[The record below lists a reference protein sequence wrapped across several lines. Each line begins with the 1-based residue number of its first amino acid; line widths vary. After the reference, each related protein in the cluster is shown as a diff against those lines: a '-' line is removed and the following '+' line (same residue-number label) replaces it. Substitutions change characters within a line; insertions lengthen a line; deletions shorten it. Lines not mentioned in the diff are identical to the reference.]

1 MDWPNRTLPVA
12 AVIFVLSLF
21 LIYTGMYSVTGSSIR
36 SVTEPAIPVWEPSDE
51 DPGGKRSED
60 DTPTPTL
67 SPAPTLSPPL
77 EASETA
83 NNPSVSEAVETVLR
97 EPVAQEPKQP
107 DRVVK
112 KEDPPI
118 GRAFANPADRPENLI
133 VPMVESLSPEAP
145 SLENAITFS
154 QDPALA
160 TTGQYVDMAAQP
172 VPPQTSPPN
181 SPTDT
186 ETPTGTET
194 PPQPPPDLPSDVTPS
209 SELPADPSLVTE
221 DMANLE

>member
-1 MDWPNRTLPVA
+1 MGLSNRSLPVA
-12 AVIFVLSLF
+12 TVIFVLSLF
-21 LIYTGMYSVTGSSIR
+21 LFYTGMYSVTGSSIR

-51 DPGGKRSED
+51 DPGAKRSED

-83 NNPSVSEAVETVLR
+83 NNPSMSEAVETALR

-107 DRVVK
+107 DGVVK
-112 KEDPPI
+112 KEDPI
-118 GRAFANPADRPENLI
+118 GRAFDNPADRPENLI
-133 VPMVESLSPEAP
+133 VPMVESLPPAAP
-145 SLENAITFS
+145 SWENAITFS
-154 QDPALA
+154 QDPGLA

-172 VPPQTSPPN
+172 VPPQTLSPD
-181 SPTDT
+181 SS
-186 ETPTGTET
+186 TGTEL
-194 PPQPPPDLPSDVTPS
+194 PPQPPPELPTDATPS
-209 SELPADPSLVTE
+209 SELPADPSLLPE